1 MRNKT
6 HSKYR
11 FTRVPTELRRARFDN
26 IAIVPASMLP
36 FKEMVQKLLDDLPP
50 GGVFLCHTQANTRQQ
65 MVLEWVGETF
75 RQHGHAVRT
84 MSSQQV
90 YTRV

>member
-1 MRNKT
+1 MRNRT
-6 HSKYR
+6 RNQYR
-11 FTRVPTELRRARFDN
+11 FTRSPKPLLRAQLDN

-36 FKEMVQKLLDDLPP
+36 FKEIVQELLNDLPP

-65 MVLEWVGETF
+65 MVLERVGETF
-75 RQHGHAVRT
+75 RQHGYVVRT